1 MPIRMSDEFEG
12 FCLGLDIALSRDH
25 ANATTR
31 EESLKRLDDSIL
43 ESLSCFDLG
52 GLEKLRAFLSA
63 VIESKNPGAEFE
75 ALWLSLKPTKVFF
88 GPPKKAQ
95 QEDTGYIFIFKRA
108 RQIIE
113 DEMASQHE

>member
-25 ANATTR
+25 AKATTR

-43 ESLSCFDLG
+43 ESLSCFDPAD
-52 GLEKLRAFLSA
+52 LEKLRAFLSA

-88 GPPKKAQ
+88 GPPKPQ
-95 QEDTGYIFIFKRA
+95 QEDTGYVFIFKRA

>member
-25 ANATTR
+25 AIATTR

-43 ESLSCFDLG
+43 ESLSCFDLA

-63 VIESKNPGAEFE
+63 VIESKNPGAEFA

-88 GPPKKAQ
+88 GPPKTQ
-95 QEDTGYIFIFKRA
+95 QEDTGYVFIFKRA
-108 RQIIE
+108 QQIIE
-113 DEMASQHE
+113 NEMASQHE